1 VEIPLIEI
9 KSASISFGKK
19 NVLQNVSVKSE
30 IMSNT
35 VILGKNGSGKSVLLK
50 IAAGLLVPDSGE
62 VLFDGKK
69 ISSEDYFRANKLSI
83 GYVFQKGGLFD
94 SMNLFDN
101 VAFPLRRKGLTEN
114 EIPDIVLYNLRRV
127 GLEGSEEKF
136 PTELSGGMQKRA
148 GIARVLAMKPK
159 VILYDDPAAGLDPVL
174 TDSIADLILEIRE
187 TEKTTSLIVTHDMKF
202 AEKIADEIVL
212 LDSSQ
217 IVFYGDKNKFF
228 SLEDPFAHQF
238 VKGEIE
244 GPIECQ

>member
-1 VEIPLIEI
+1 MIEI

-69 ISSEDYFRANKLSI
+69 ISHEDYFRANKLSI

-127 GLEGSEEKF
+127 GLECSEEKF

>member
-1 VEIPLIEI
+1 LIEI
-9 KSASISFGKK
+9 RSASISFGKK

-30 IMSNT
+30 IMTNT

-62 VLFDGKK
+62 VYFDGKK
-69 ISSEDYFRANKLSI
+69 ISPEDYFRANKLSI

-94 SMNLFDN
+94 SMNLYDN
-101 VAFPLRRKGLTEN
+101 VAFPLRRKGFDEN
-114 EIPDIVLYNLRRV
+114 EISDIVLNNLRRV

-148 GIARVLAMKPK
+148 GIARVLSLKPK

-187 TEKTTSLIVTHDMKF
+187 TESTTSLIVTHDMKF
-202 AEKIADEIVL
+202 AEKIADKIVL

-217 IVFYGDKNKFF
+217 IVYYGDKNNFF
-228 SLEDPFAHQF
+228 SLEDPFARQF

>member
-69 ISSEDYFRANKLSI
+69 ISHEDYFRANKLSI

-202 AEKIADEIVL
+202 AEKIADDIVL

>member
-1 VEIPLIEI
+1 MEIPLIEI

-69 ISSEDYFRANKLSI
+69 ISHEDYFRANKLSI

>member
-1 VEIPLIEI
+1 MIEI

-69 ISSEDYFRANKLSI
+69 ISHEDYFRANKLSI

>member
-1 VEIPLIEI
+1 MIEI

-69 ISSEDYFRANKLSI
+69 ISHEDYFRANKLSI

-202 AEKIADEIVL
+202 AEKIADDIVL

-217 IVFYGDKNKFF
+217 IVFYGDKNRFF

>member
-69 ISSEDYFRANKLSI
+69 ISHEDYFRANKLSI

>member
-1 VEIPLIEI
+1 MIEI
-9 KSASISFGKK
+9 RSASKSFSGKT
-19 NVLQNVSVKSE
+19 VLQNVSIKSE
-30 IMSNT
+30 LMTNT

-50 IAAGLLVPDSGE
+50 IAAGLLTPDSGE
-62 VLFDGKK
+62 VYFDGEK
-69 ISSEDYFRANKLSI
+69 ISPEDYFRANKLSI

-94 SMNLFDN
+94 SMNLYDN
-101 VAFPLRRKGLTEN
+101 VAFPLRRKGVDED
-114 EIPDIVLYNLRRV
+114 EIRDVVLDNLRRV
-127 GLEGSEEKF
+127 GLEGAEEKF

-148 GIARVLAMKPK
+148 GIARVLSLKPK

-202 AEKIADEIVL
+202 AEKIADKIVL
-212 LDSSQ
+212 LNSSQ
-217 IVFYGDKNKFF
+217 IVFYGGKNSFF
-228 SLEDPFAHQF
+228 SLENPFAHQF

>member
-1 VEIPLIEI
+1 MIEI

-69 ISSEDYFRANKLSI
+69 ISHEDYFRANKLSI

-202 AEKIADEIVL
+202 AEKIADDIVL

>member
-1 VEIPLIEI
+1 
-9 KSASISFGKK
+9 
-19 NVLQNVSVKSE
+19 
-30 IMSNT
+30 MSNT

>member
-136 PTELSGGMQKRA
+136 PPELSGGMQKRA

>member
-202 AEKIADEIVL
+202 AEKIADDIVL

>member
-1 VEIPLIEI
+1 LIEI

-69 ISSEDYFRANKLSI
+69 ISHEDYFRANKLSI

-114 EIPDIVLYNLRRV
+114 EIPDIVLNNLRRV

-217 IVFYGDKNKFF
+217 IVFYGDKNNFF
-228 SLEDPFAHQF
+228 SLQDPFAYQF

>member
-1 VEIPLIEI
+1 MIEI

-136 PTELSGGMQKRA
+136 PPELSGGMQKRA

>member
-1 VEIPLIEI
+1 LIEI

-69 ISSEDYFRANKLSI
+69 ISHEDYFRANKLSI

-202 AEKIADEIVL
+202 AEKIADDIVL

>member
-1 VEIPLIEI
+1 MEIPLIEI

-69 ISSEDYFRANKLSI
+69 ISHEDYFRANKLSI

-202 AEKIADEIVL
+202 AEKIADDIVL

>member
-69 ISSEDYFRANKLSI
+69 ISHEDYFRANKLSI

-136 PTELSGGMQKRA
+136 PPELSGGMQKRA

>member
-1 VEIPLIEI
+1 MIEI

-69 ISSEDYFRANKLSI
+69 ISHEDYFRANKLSI

-114 EIPDIVLYNLRRV
+114 EIPDIVLNNLRRV

>member
-1 VEIPLIEI
+1 MIEI

-228 SLEDPFAHQF
+228 SLEDPFAH
-238 VKGEIE
+238 
-244 GPIECQ
+244 

>member
-1 VEIPLIEI
+1 LIEI

>member
-1 VEIPLIEI
+1 MIEI

>member
-1 VEIPLIEI
+1 
-9 KSASISFGKK
+9 
-19 NVLQNVSVKSE
+19 
-30 IMSNT
+30 
-35 VILGKNGSGKSVLLK
+35 
-50 IAAGLLVPDSGE
+50 
-62 VLFDGKK
+62 
-69 ISSEDYFRANKLSI
+69 KLSI

-94 SMNLFDN
+94 SMNLFEN
-101 VAFPLRRKGLTEN
+101 VAFPLRRKGIAES
-114 EIPDIVLYNLRRV
+114 EIPDIVFYNLRRV

-202 AEKIADEIVL
+202 AEKIADKIVL
-212 LDSSQ
+212 LDSMQ
-217 IVFYGDKNKFF
+217 IVFYGDKNNFF
-228 SLEDPFAHQF
+228 SLEDPFAYQF

>member
-1 VEIPLIEI
+1 LIEI

-69 ISSEDYFRANKLSI
+69 ISHEDYFRANKLSI

>member
-62 VLFDGKK
+62 VFFDGKK
-69 ISSEDYFRANKLSI
+69 ISPEDYFSANKLSI

-94 SMNLFDN
+94 SMNLFEN
-101 VAFPLRRKGLTEN
+101 VAFPLRRKGIAES
-114 EIPDIVLYNLRRV
+114 EIPDIVFYNLRRV

-202 AEKIADEIVL
+202 AEKIADKIVL
-212 LDSSQ
+212 LDSMQ
-217 IVFYGDKNKFF
+217 IVFYGDKNNFF
-228 SLEDPFAHQF
+228 SLEDPFAYQF

>member
-1 VEIPLIEI
+1 MIEI

-202 AEKIADEIVL
+202 AEKIADDIVL